1 MGHLGKALWAL
12 FLCSALVGGCT
23 KVGKSTSTG
32 TRSANPWTIH
42 GVLRWAGNSEPDS
55 MNPVVGNF
63 QIEVDLSMFWAGYL
77 FNWNDSNQFEPELAT
92 EVPSLQNGGISK
104 DGLQITYHLRKGVKW
119 QDGAPFGADDVIY
132 TYRQIM
138 NPNNNVA
145 SRVGYEL
152 ITNIDKKDDY
162 TIAVHLRRRYAPFI
176 ASFFTMSGT
185 PYPVLPKHL
194 LSKYSD
200 INRVPYNS
208 LPVGTGPFKVV
219 QYTKGS
225 LIKMVANPSYW
236 RGAPKLK
243 EIDYHIVPD
252 ENTILTQLRT
262 HEIDFEFYAPASQA
276 PSLRNIPGTKIYLT
290 PFTQYGQL
298 VLNLN
303 NPILKDVRV
312 RQALAY
318 ATDQT
323 ELIANVSHGV
333 YMTGDSDQPPFLW
346 AHNAGVKK
354 YPHDPQAAAKLLDE
368 AGWKL
373 GPNNL
378 RYKGGQKLSLVLVG
392 TTGRVEG
399 QQLEE
404 VVQNEWRKIGV
415 DTQVKNYISPLFFA
429 TYGAGGIIQTGKF
442 DVGFF
447 SWINGVDP
455 DDSTLFMCNQF
466 PPVGQNVSHFCDRS
480 LDAAQNA
487 ALTSYDQAKRKKAY
501 DAIQSVLTE
510 QEPLII
516 VWFVRRQDIANT
528 DLKNYRPAHAVTTFW
543 NTWQWEI

>member
-32 TRSANPWTIH
+32 TRYANPWTIH

-208 LPVGTGPFKVV
+208 LPVGTGPFKV
-219 QYTKGS
+219 
-225 LIKMVANPSYW
+225 
-236 RGAPKLK
+236 
-243 EIDYHIVPD
+243 
-252 ENTILTQLRT
+252 
-262 HEIDFEFYAPASQA
+262 
-276 PSLRNIPGTKIYLT
+276 
-290 PFTQYGQL
+290 
-298 VLNLN
+298 
-303 NPILKDVRV
+303 
-312 RQALAY
+312 
-318 ATDQT
+318 
-323 ELIANVSHGV
+323 
-333 YMTGDSDQPPFLW
+333 
-346 AHNAGVKK
+346 
-354 YPHDPQAAAKLLDE
+354 
-368 AGWKL
+368 
-373 GPNNL
+373 
-378 RYKGGQKLSLVLVG
+378 
-392 TTGRVEG
+392 
-399 QQLEE
+399 
-404 VVQNEWRKIGV
+404 
-415 DTQVKNYISPLFFA
+415 
-429 TYGAGGIIQTGKF
+429 
-442 DVGFF
+442 
-447 SWINGVDP
+447 
-455 DDSTLFMCNQF
+455 
-466 PPVGQNVSHFCDRS
+466 
-480 LDAAQNA
+480 
-487 ALTSYDQAKRKKAY
+487 
-501 DAIQSVLTE
+501 
-510 QEPLII
+510 
-516 VWFVRRQDIANT
+516 
-528 DLKNYRPAHAVTTFW
+528 
-543 NTWQWEI
+543 